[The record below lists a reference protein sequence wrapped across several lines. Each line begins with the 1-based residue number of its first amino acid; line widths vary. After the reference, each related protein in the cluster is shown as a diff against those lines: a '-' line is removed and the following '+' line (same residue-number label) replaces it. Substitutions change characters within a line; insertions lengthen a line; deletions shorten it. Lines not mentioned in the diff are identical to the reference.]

1 MVMVM
6 LLLMAMMMV
15 VLAQGG
21 EDATLQIY
29 MDKALLPVWVMIC
42 LIAVLLCMVSITIII
57 FTLMLVAQKSLK
69 IIISLLDIFL
79 QSGLFSGLN
88 LGLMSLD
95 QTELKI
101 VQNTG
106 TDAEKGYAAVS
117 LILSMHQ
124 F

>member
-42 LIAVLLCMVSITIII
+42 LIAVLLCMVSIIII
-57 FTLMLVAQKSLK
+57 TLMLVAQKSLK

>member
-1 MVMVM
+1 MYNTLFILVMVMVM

-57 FTLMLVAQKSLK
+57 FTLMLVEKKSLK
-69 IIISLLDIFL
+69 IIISLLDIFPPVW
-79 QSGLFSGLN
+79 
-88 LGLMSLD
+88 SL
-95 QTELKI
+95 LRP
-101 VQNTG
+101 
-106 TDAEKGYAAVS
+106 
-117 LILSMHQ
+117 
-124 F
+124 

>member
-42 LIAVLLCMVSITIII
+42 LIAVLLCMVSIIII
-57 FTLMLVAQKSLK
+57 TLMLVAQKSLK
-69 IIISLLDIFL
+69 IIISLLDIFP

>member
-42 LIAVLLCMVSITIII
+42 LIAVLLCMVSIIII
-57 FTLMLVAQKSLK
+57 TLMLVAQKSLK
-69 IIISLLDIFL
+69 IIISLLDIFP

-117 LILSMHQ
+117 LILSMHR